1 MGSVQYRTSCQ
12 MRRCT
17 SGQRA
22 SVAWRKAIR
31 YSSVTTGKW
40 YSFILAFLRHQRP
53 YLGFFLAEVAQAAH
67 QEKYAL
73 VHPKVPF

>member
-1 MGSVQYRTSCQ
+1 MGWVQYRTSCQ
-12 MRRCT
+12 IRRWT

-40 YSFILAFLRHQRP
+40 YSFILAFLRGQCLH
-53 YLGFFLAEVAQAAH
+53 LGFFQVSFARVEHLEIL
-67 QEKYAL
+67 EW
-73 VHPKVPF
+73 VHPKEPS